1 MKYKIIRKLNSL
13 NIKFILMNV
22 MSVLII
28 LFGIYGIKLFLNS
41 NTTEGKINNLNS
53 AFVKVQEYVDRNNK
67 SCEEYLENVAE
78 LYNVNAAVIDKDGK
92 ILLKSKNVKEDNLDI
107 EKINK
112 WFHREYAD
120 GNFYQMYY
128 ITIDNKTENLLMW
141 DKEPIDYSDMIML
154 YIFMIPVIIAMILN
168 FFLTNK
174 KVKYI
179 KKIAEGASEFS
190 NGNLDYRIKKKGKD
204 ELEFLAQSMND
215 MARKL
220 KENIYKERAQ
230 EKFKTEL
237 ITNFSHDLRT
247 PLTSLIAYMQLVE
260 DEKTSDKN
268 KKKYAAVS
276 MEKAYK
282 LKQLIEDLFEYS
294 KLESGGISLDKRDT
308 NIVEILEQSI
318 GELFIEAQKRNMNL
332 KKEYET
338 SKVILNVDSS
348 KLGRVFENLLS
359 NAVKYG
365 IEGTDIYVNL
375 IESNE
380 CVTVLFENEVTSN
393 DLEGTLKI
401 FDRFYR
407 SDKSRNS
414 KVSGSGLGLA
424 ISKNIVELHKGEIW
438 VKCENNIFKA
448 YVKLRLTDEKINEI
462 RKERSH

>member
-1 MKYKIIRKLNSL
+1 MKNKIIRSLSSL

-22 MSVLII
+22 LGVLII
-28 LFGIYGIKLFLNS
+28 VCGIYGIMSFYNT

-53 AFVKVQEYVDRNNK
+53 AFVKAQEYVNRNDK
-67 SCEEYLENVAE
+67 SCGEYLENVAE

-92 ILLKSKNVKEDNLDI
+92 IILKSKNVKEDKLDT

-112 WFHREYAD
+112 WFHKEYAD

-128 ITIDNKTENLLMW
+128 ITIDNKTEKLLMW
-141 DKEPIDYSDMIML
+141 DKEPIYYNDRTMV
-154 YIFMIPVIIAMILN
+154 YIFMMPVIIAMLLT
-168 FFLTNK
+168 FLLINR

-179 KKIAEGASEFS
+179 KQIAEGAGEFS
-190 NGNLDYRIKKKGKD
+190 NGNLDYIIRKKGKD
-204 ELEFLAQSMND
+204 ELGFLAQSMND

-220 KENIYKERAQ
+220 KENIEKERAQ

-237 ITNFSHDLRT
+237 ITNVSHDLRT
-247 PLTSLIAYMQLVE
+247 PLTSLIAYLQLVE
-260 DEKTSDKN
+260 NEKTTEEN
-268 KKKYAAVS
+268 KKKYTKIS
-276 MEKAYK
+276 IEKAYR

-294 KLESGGISLDKRDT
+294 KLECGGIALEKEEV
-308 NIVEILEQSI
+308 NIIEILEQSI

-332 KKEYET
+332 KKKFKN
-338 SKVILNVDSS
+338 SKVILKVDSG

-365 IEGTDIYVNL
+365 VEGTEVYVNL
-375 IESNE
+375 KEYNE
-380 CVTVLFENEVTSN
+380 YVAITFENEIASESL
-393 DLEGTLKI
+393 DDTLNL

-407 SDKSRNS
+407 GDKSRNS

-438 VKCENNIFKA
+438 AECENNIFKIH
-448 YVKLRLTDEKINEI
+448 VKIYKNW
-462 RKERSH
+462 KKGF

>member
-1 MKYKIIRKLNSL
+1 MKIRIRKLFNSL
-13 NIKFILMNV
+13 NAKFILINII
-22 MSVLII
+22 SFLIVLIAI
-28 LFGIYGIKLFLNS
+28 TSIIASFNKSTLSG
-41 NTTEGKINNLNS
+41 NLNNFNS
-53 AFVKVQEYVDRNNK
+53 TFVDANKFVNRSDK
-67 SCEEYLENVAE
+67 SCEEYLEEVAD
-78 LYNVNAAVIDKDGK
+78 LHNVNVAVIDENGK
-92 ILLKSKNVKEDNLDI
+92 ILLKSKNVKED
-107 EKINK
+107 KINMENIYR
-112 WFHREYAD
+112 WFHREYID
-120 GNFYQMYY
+120 GNLYQMYD
-128 ITIDNKTENLLMW
+128 ITIDNVPEKLLVWSNEPKQYSENT
-141 DKEPIDYSDMIML
+141 IICML
-154 YIFMIPVIIAMILN
+154 IIPVIITILLIY
-168 FFLTNK
+168 FFTNK

-179 KKIAEGASEFS
+179 KTIAEGASEFS

-220 KENIYKERAQ
+220 KETIYKERVQ

-237 ITNFSHDLRT
+237 ITNVSHDLRT

-260 DEKTSDKN
+260 DEKTSDEN

-276 MEKAYK
+276 IEKAYK

-294 KLESGGISLDKRDT
+294 KLESGGISLNKREA

-393 DLEGTLKI
+393 DLEDTLKI

-407 SDKSRNS
+407 SDESRNS

-438 VKCENNIFKA
+438 AKCENNIFKV
-448 YVKLRLTDEKINEI
+448 YVELHK
-462 RKERSH
+462 S